1 MLLDGV
7 WIENLVRFPVERRA
21 PPTYEMMCDLAPDSR
36 MIPAVAEAMQ
46 VEDIDLDLRHA
57 VDREMAEYLAT
68 APVPESGT
76 ARQQFFVALRSQAL
90 APAIAA
96 SVKARHLPRAI
107 SQSRCASR
115 AARADVF
122 RK

>member
-46 VEDIDLDLRHA
+46 VEDIDPDLRHA

-68 APVPESGT
+68 AAVPESGT
-76 ARQQFFVALRSQAL
+76 ARQLFFAELRS
-90 APAIAA
+90 
-96 SVKARHLPRAI
+96 
-107 SQSRCASR
+107 
-115 AARADVF
+115 
-122 RK
+122 